1 MQYQTTALLMKYGF
15 NIRHIRR
22 SRGKESK
29 QIFPLL
35 GMTEGN
41 YNKIER
47 NEIGISEE
55 NLAFIAKELGV
66 TPEFIK
72 SFQKGHSLFGSS
84 NQQAENAHYVI
95 HPSSEKA
102 LALLEA
108 ALHSMQ
114 EEIAFLREQ
123 NKALLQ
129 KLK

>member
-1 MQYQTTALLMKYGF
+1 MKYGS
-15 NIRHIRR
+15 NIRLIRVL
-22 SRGKESK
+22 RGKESK
-29 QIFPLL
+29 EIYMQLK
-35 GMTEGN
+35 MSQGN
-41 YNKIER
+41 YDKIER
-47 NEIGISEE
+47 DEIGVSEE
-55 NLAFIAKELGV
+55 NLAFIAKELRV

-72 SFQKGHSLFGSS
+72 SFQKGQSLFGSS

>member
-1 MQYQTTALLMKYGF
+1 MKYGS
-15 NIRHIRR
+15 NIRLIRAG
-22 SRGKESK
+22 RGKESK
-29 QIFPLL
+29 EIYILL
-35 GMTEGN
+35 GMTQGN
-41 YNKIER
+41 YDKIER
-47 NEIGISEE
+47 DEIGVSEE
-55 NLAFIAKELGV
+55 NLAFIAKELRV

-72 SFQKGHSLFGSS
+72 SFQKGDSLLDSS
-84 NQQAENAHYVI
+84 NPQAEKAHYVI

>member
-1 MQYQTTALLMKYGF
+1 MKYGF
-15 NIRHIRR
+15 NIRLIRAG
-22 SRGKESK
+22 RGKESK
-29 QIFPLL
+29 EIYILL
-35 GMTEGN
+35 GMTQGN
-41 YNKIER
+41 YDKIER
-47 NEIGISEE
+47 DEIGVSEE
-55 NLAFIAKELGV
+55 NLAVIAKELRV

-72 SFQKGHSLFGSS
+72 SFQKGDSLLDSS
-84 NQQAENAHYVI
+84 NPQAEKAHYVI

>member
-1 MQYQTTALLMKYGF
+1 MKYGS
-15 NIRHIRR
+15 NIRLIRAG
-22 SRGKESK
+22 RGKESK
-29 QIFPLL
+29 EIYILL
-35 GMTEGN
+35 GMTQGN
-41 YNKIER
+41 YDKIER
-47 NEIGISEE
+47 DEIGVSEE
-55 NLAFIAKELGV
+55 NLAVIAKELRV

-72 SFQKGHSLFGSS
+72 SFQKGDSLLDSS
-84 NQQAENAHYVI
+84 NPQAEKAHYVI